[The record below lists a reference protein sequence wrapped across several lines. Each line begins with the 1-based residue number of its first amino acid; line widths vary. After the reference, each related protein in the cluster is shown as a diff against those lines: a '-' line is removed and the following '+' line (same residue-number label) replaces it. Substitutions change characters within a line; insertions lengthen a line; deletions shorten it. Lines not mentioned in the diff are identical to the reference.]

1 MDVQDGEHESTSARY
16 FALAAVWLRLAMT
29 DIGLR
34 FFPALHGK
42 RFLHQPSDEQN
53 MVGYTM
59 VPPEIQRIASSVRR
73 AAAHPLWFNMGC
85 LRRSLV
91 LQRLLEKRGIQSSI
105 MFGVKRGHAAHA
117 AVSHAITA
125 HAWLM
130 VVSPAQY
137 SGLQIDLSQVKDTFT
152 RLDRCG

>member
-1 MDVQDGEHESTSARY
+1 MDVQDGEHESTSAGY

-34 FFPALHGK
+34 FFPAFHGK
-42 RFLHQPSDEQN
+42 RFSQQPSDEQN
-53 MVGYTM
+53 MVGYTV

-73 AAAHPLWFNMGC
+73 AAAHPLC
-85 LRRSLV
+85 
-91 LQRLLEKRGIQSSI
+91 
-105 MFGVKRGHAAHA
+105 VKRGHAAHA